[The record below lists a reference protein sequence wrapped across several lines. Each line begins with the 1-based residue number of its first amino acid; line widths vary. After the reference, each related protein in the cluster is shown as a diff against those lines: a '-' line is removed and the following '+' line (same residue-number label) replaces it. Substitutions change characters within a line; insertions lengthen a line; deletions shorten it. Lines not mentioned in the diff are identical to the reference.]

1 MGFPEKIKNIVY
13 ESNRLCTRVRCILFD
28 GKLLENRKNM
38 VSILALLR
46 TRAGVEFFVR
56 AAPSSLLQE

>member
-28 GKLLENRKNM
+28 GKLLENRKNT
-38 VSILALLR
+38 SNK
-46 TRAGVEFFVR
+46 
-56 AAPSSLLQE
+56 

>member
-28 GKLLENRKNM
+28 GKLVNGRKRTFLTASYFS
-38 VSILALLR
+38 VTIL
-46 TRAGVEFFVR
+46 TN
-56 AAPSSLLQE
+56 